1 MQATPWQPSGQ
12 TLDTDKHVLSQTI
25 RANLP
30 SIALLNQ
37 PGWAFGTATKTQA
50 NPPTPE
56 PQVQLKT
63 LSWRQI
69 ENIDWQKRACARVVF
84 SGQAWVQGRL
94 IDFTGDNVRDLATGS
109 FLEFQLL
116 TMGL

>member
-1 MQATPWQPSGQ
+1 MQATPWQPSGKA
-12 TLDTDKHVLSQTI
+12 LSTDQQALSQTI
-25 RANLP
+25 RAHLP
-30 SIALLNQ
+30 SIELLNQ
-37 PGWAFGTATKTQA
+37 PGWAFGTVAKQQA

-63 LSWRQI
+63 LRWRQI
-69 ENIDWQKRACARVVF
+69 DTIDWQKRACATGVF

-109 FLEFQLL
+109 FMEFQLL
-116 TMGL
+116 TMGM